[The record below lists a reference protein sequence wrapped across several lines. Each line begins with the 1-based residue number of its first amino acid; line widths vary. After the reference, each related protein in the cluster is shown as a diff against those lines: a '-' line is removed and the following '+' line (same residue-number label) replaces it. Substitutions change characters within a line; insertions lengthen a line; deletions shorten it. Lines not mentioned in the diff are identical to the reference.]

1 MLSEQQRRDLLEVAR
16 QSVLVRIGIS
26 TTPPDP
32 PHGLPDVSGVF
43 VTLKNGGRLR
53 GCLGVID
60 NVASLGAEVIRCA
73 ADAASSDPRFAPMD
87 ASELSTMT
95 VEVSVLG
102 PLERI
107 DPFSPEAITLGR
119 HGLVIES
126 EHRRGLLLPQVAT
139 EWGWNREEFL
149 RNTCKKAN
157 LPLDAWRQGAEV
169 YRFDAEVFG
178 DD

>member
-16 QSVLVRIGIS
+16 QSVLVRLGVRP
-26 TTPPDP
+26 TPPDP
-32 PHGLPDVSGVF
+32 PAGLPDVSGVF
-43 VTLKNGGRLR
+43 VTLKNDGKLR
-53 GCLGVID
+53 GCLGIID

-73 ADAASSDPRFAPMD
+73 ADAASCDPRFEPLT
-87 ASELSTMT
+87 ASEVPHLT

-107 DPFSPEAITLGR
+107 DPRSPEAITVGR
-119 HGLVIES
+119 HGLVIELGP
-126 EHRRGLLLPQVAT
+126 RRGLLLPQVAT
-139 EWGWNREEFL
+139 EWGWTREEFL

-157 LPLDAWRQGAEV
+157 LPLDAWRSGADV

-178 DD
+178 D